1 MSKSKN
7 PFPDFLSGTYN
18 GVPVEATKNNG
29 WYRLQRI
36 LPTGRRLPLFAAYRW
51 YDVERLVQNGTLILD
66 DIVQYEDAPNI
77 CPDILEVI

>member
-36 LPTGRRLPLFAAYRW
+36 LPTGRSRPFAVAYRW
-51 YDVERLVQNGTLILD
+51 HDIERFVLNGTLILD
-66 DIVQYEDAPNI
+66 GAEQKEPDI